1 MSSDQLEYLNSALGS
16 RYVLSREV
24 GHGGMA
30 TVFLG
35 RDLKH
40 GRDVA
45 VKVFRPEVAA
55 VLGAD
60 RFRRE
65 IELAANLSHP
75 HILPLHDSGEA
86 GDFLFYVMPYVKGE
100 SLRQMLGREK
110 QIPVDRAVDLI
121 RQVASA
127 LDYAHARNVIHR
139 DIKPENI
146 LLHEGVAVV
155 ADFGIALAV
164 QVSSSER
171 LTEVGLSLGTPEYMS
186 PEQAL
191 AEREV
196 DARSDLY
203 SLGCVFYELV
213 AGEPPFTGPSAMAVI
228 AKRLTT
234 PVPDVRRLRP
244 MIPANVAR
252 AVAKALARD
261 PADRFA
267 SAGAFA
273 QALAQ
278 PATTETRAAKS
289 VAVLPFRNL
298 SADPDNE
305 YFTDGITE
313 DIIAQ
318 LSKIRALKVISRS
331 SVMRYKSRDQS
342 LREIGATLDAT
353 ALVDGSVRRIGDRV
367 RIVAELID
375 ADADQHLWA
384 ETYDRQLTDVFA
396 IQTDVALRIA
406 TALQAELSVDE
417 RTRIGKEPTRNPQ
430 AYQLYLQGRHCL
442 VRFTAEGMHKGIWYF
457 ERALDLDPNYAAA
470 YAGMA
475 MAYAQL
481 GETGMLQPNDA
492 YSRANDAVTNAL
504 RIDSSLS
511 DAHVVLGTL
520 KVVWEFDW
528 VGAEREFKRALELNS
543 NNADA
548 YDLYGRLCSAL
559 GRHDES
565 VAMQRR
571 AQELDPM
578 AHRSDYANSL
588 LRAGRYDEALEEAQR
603 AAEFDP
609 HYDRLHATLGW
620 AFVKKGRFDEGIAEL
635 EKAASLSPTSTG
647 WMAQLGQAY
656 AEVGRVDDARATLH
670 RLIELSTQ
678 QYVSP
683 YEMGYVLTGL
693 GEHDQAIDWLE
704 RAFEQRA
711 GAVYGIKGSFLFAPL
726 RRHPRFVALL
736 KKMNLA

>member
-1 MSSDQLEYLNSALGS
+1 
-16 RYVLSREV
+16 
-24 GHGGMA
+24 MA

-35 RDLKH
+35 RDVKH

-45 VKVFRPEVAA
+45 LKVFRPEIAA

-100 SLRQMLGREK
+100 TLRHMIEREK
-110 QIPVDRAVDLI
+110 QIPLDRAVDLA

-127 LDYAHARNVIHR
+127 LDYAHAAGVIHR

-155 ADFGIALAV
+155 ADFGIALAM
-164 QVSSSER
+164 QASSTER

-191 AEREV
+191 GEREI
-196 DARSDLY
+196 DARSDIY
-203 SLGCVFYELV
+203 SLGCVFYELL
-213 AGEPPFTGPSAMAVI
+213 AGEPPFTGRSAMSVM
-228 AKRLTT
+228 AKRLTSA
-234 PVPDVRRLRP
+234 VPDVRGLRP
-244 MIPANVAR
+244 TLPANIAH
-252 AVAKALARD
+252 AVSKALARE

-273 QALAQ
+273 EALTRTTSAQ
-278 PATTETRAAKS
+278 WGAAKS

-313 DIIAQ
+313 DVIAQ

-331 SVMRYKSRDQS
+331 SVMRYKNRDQS
-342 LREIGATLDAT
+342 LREIATTLDAT

-375 ADADQHLWA
+375 ADADRHLWA

-396 IQTDVALRIA
+396 IQTDVALRVA
-406 TALQAELSVDE
+406 TALEAELSVEE
-417 RTRIGKEPTRNPQ
+417 RTRIRKEPTQNPQ

-442 VRFTAEGMHKGIWYF
+442 VRYTGEGMHKAIWYF
-457 ERALDLDPNYAAA
+457 ERAIELDPNYALA
-470 YAGMA
+470 YANMA
-475 MAYAQL
+475 LAHTEL
-481 GETGMLQPNDA
+481 GETGKLEPTVA
-492 YSRANDAVTNAL
+492 YARAKEAATNAL
-504 RIDSSLS
+504 RVDAGLAE
-511 DAHVVLGTL
+511 AHVVLGTL

-528 VGAEREFKRALELNS
+528 VGAEGEFKRALEINPS
-543 NNADA
+543 SADA
-548 YDLYGRLCSAL
+548 CDMYGRLCSAL
-559 GRHDES
+559 RRQDE
-565 VAMQRR
+565 AIALQRR

-588 LRAGRYDEALEEAQR
+588 LRAGRYGEALQEAQR
-603 AAEFDP
+603 AVEFDP

-620 AFVKKGRFDEGIAEL
+620 ALLKNGRHDEGIAAL
-635 EKAASLSPTSTG
+635 EKAYSLSPTSTS

-656 AEVGRVDDARATLH
+656 AEAGRLDEARAIQR
-670 RLIELSTQ
+670 RLAELSTQ

-683 YEMGYVLTGL
+683 YHMAYVLTGL
-693 GEHDQAIDWLE
+693 GEHDRAIDWLE
-704 RAFEQRA
+704 RAYEERA
-711 GAVYGIKGSFLFAPL
+711 GAVYGIKGSFLFAAL
-726 RRHPRFVALL
+726 RSHPRFVALL

>member
-1 MSSDQLEYLNSALGS
+1 MSSDQLEHLNAALAQ
-16 RYVLSREV
+16 RYVLSREI

-40 GRDVA
+40 QRDVA
-45 VKVFRPEVAA
+45 LKVFRPEVAA
-55 VLGAD
+55 VLGPD

-100 SLRQMLGREK
+100 TLRHMLQRDK
-110 QIPVDRAVDLI
+110 RIPIDRAIGLI

-127 LDYAHARNVIHR
+127 LDYAHAHGVIHR

-155 ADFGIALAV
+155 ADFGIALAMR
-164 QVSSSER
+164 VSSTER

-191 AEREV
+191 AEREL

-203 SLGCVFYELV
+203 SLACVLYELLG
-213 AGEPPFTGPSAMAVI
+213 GEPPFTGGSSIAVM
-228 AKRLTT
+228 AKRLTS
-234 PVPDVRRLRP
+234 PAPDVRRLRP
-244 MIPANVAR
+244 ELPANVAR
-252 AVAKALARD
+252 ALTKALARE
-261 PADRFA
+261 PGDRFA

-273 QALAQ
+273 DALTQRSAIA
-278 PATTETRAAKS
+278 PPTVKS

-318 LSKIRALKVISRS
+318 LSKIHALKVISRS
-331 SVMRYKSRDQS
+331 SVMRYKSREQS
-342 LREIGATLDAT
+342 LREIAARLEATS
-353 ALVDGSVRRIGDRV
+353 LVDGSVRRIGDRV

-375 ADADQHLWA
+375 AESDQHLWA
-384 ETYDRQLTDVFA
+384 DTYDRQLTDVFA

-406 TALQAELSVDE
+406 AALQTELSVEE
-417 RTRIGKEPTRNPQ
+417 RTRIRNEPTNDPQ

-442 VRFTAEGMHKGIWYF
+442 VRYTDEGMHKAVWYF
-457 ERALDLDPNYAAA
+457 ERAMELDPNYAYPYTGVALA
-470 YAGMA
+470 YIE
-475 MAYAQL
+475 L
-481 GETGMLQPNDA
+481 GETGHIEPSVA
-492 YSRANDAVTNAL
+492 YSRARDAVDKAISL
-504 RIDSSLS
+504 DSSLAE
-511 DAHVVLGTL
+511 AHVVLGTL
-520 KVVWEFDW
+520 RVVWEFDW
-528 VGAEREFKRALELNS
+528 EGAEREFRRALELNPGS
-543 NNADA
+543 ADA
-548 YDLYGRLCSAL
+548 YDLYGRLCSSL
-559 GRHDES
+559 GRDDEAI
-565 VAMQRR
+565 AMQRR

-588 LRAGRYDEALEEAQR
+588 LRAGRFDEALQEAQR
-603 AAEFDP
+603 AVEFDP
-609 HYDRLHATLGW
+609 HYDRVHATLGW
-620 AFVKKGRFDEGIAEL
+620 ALVKKRRYDEGLAEL
-635 EKAASLSPTSTG
+635 EKAVALSPDSTT
-647 WMAQLGQAY
+647 WIAQLGQAY
-656 AEVGRVDDARATLH
+656 AEAGKLDEARGILH
-670 RLIELSTQ
+670 RLTTMSTQ
-678 QYVSP
+678 GYVSP
-683 YEMGYVLTGL
+683 YHMAYVLTGL

-704 RAFEQRA
+704 RAYTERA

-726 RRHPRFVALL
+726 RSHPRFIALL